1 MSRVLHAVYRS
12 FDVAFPF
19 VNWTFLIGGIVGFLA
34 TVIGVAP
41 PLGDTLWGR
50 VVACIGW
57 ALVAK
62 DGYSD
67 LQEDR

>member
-1 MSRVLHAVYRS
+1 MTRLLRLVYRG
-12 FDVAFPF
+12 FDIAFPY
-19 VNWTFLIGGIVGFLA
+19 VNWTFFLGGLGGFIA
-34 TVIGVAP
+34 TVLGVAP

-57 ALVAK
+57 ALLAK

-67 LQEDR
+67 LQEER